1 MDEEL
6 RHLLVGETE
15 GVKHDRPV
23 DAVGG
28 DEDVLADD
36 VQVGGPF
43 FAEGGGLRGEI
54 LRCGI
59 VADEADVIR

>member
-6 RHLLVGETE
+6 RHLLVGEAE
-15 GVKHDRPV
+15 GVEHDRPV
-23 DAVGG
+23 DAVRG
-28 DEDVLADD
+28 DEDVFADD
-36 VQVGGPF
+36 VQRGPF